1 MKAAH
6 FIAMLYSVRIRYMS
20 SNKLFQAF
28 GLLLIIISFVMVSY
42 AVYVAATN
50 TEKMHEPHLMTVI
63 APHTH
68 MVQILFGD
76 GREGL
81 NKVFYLPSSIVIPQG
96 DTVKWINDDTVSHTV
111 TAERFNSGLIWPQG
125 STYGLTTYSHKFD
138 ISGTYAYICQLHP
151 YMSGVVLTNIE
162 KKP

>member
-1 MKAAH
+1 
-6 FIAMLYSVRIRYMS
+6 MS
-20 SNKLFQAF
+20 GNKLFQVV
-28 GLLLIIISFVMVSY
+28 GISLIIISFVMVGY
-42 AVYVAATN
+42 AVYVVATN
-50 TEKMHEPHLMTVI
+50 TEKIHEPHLMTII

-111 TAERFNSGLIWPQG
+111 TAAQFNSGLIWPQA
-125 STYGLTTYSHKFD
+125 STYGLSYYSHKFD
-138 ISGTYAYICQLHP
+138 TSGTYAYFCQIHP
-151 YMSGVVLTNIE
+151 YMSGVVLTNISH
-162 KKP
+162 KG

>member
-1 MKAAH
+1 
-6 FIAMLYSVRIRYMS
+6 MS
-20 SNKLFQAF
+20 SNKLFQVV
-28 GLLLIIISFVMVSY
+28 GISLIIISFVMVGY

-50 TEKMHEPHLMTVI
+50 AEKMHEPHLMTVI
-63 APHTH
+63 APHIH

-111 TAERFNSGLIWPQG
+111 TAARFNSGLIWPQG
-125 STYGLTTYSHKFD
+125 STYGLSSYGHKFD
-138 ISGTYAYICQLHP
+138 TSGTYSYFCQIHP
-151 YMSGVVLTNIE
+151 YMSGVVLTNID
-162 KKP
+162 KP